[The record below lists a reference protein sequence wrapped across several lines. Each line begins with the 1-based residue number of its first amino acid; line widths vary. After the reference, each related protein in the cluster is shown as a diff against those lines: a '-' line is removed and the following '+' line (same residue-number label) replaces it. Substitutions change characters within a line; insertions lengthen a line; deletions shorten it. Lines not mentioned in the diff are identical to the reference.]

1 MTAVGYVVKSITL
14 KIGATDYK
22 CAIIGAVLTP
32 AASVVEWTT
41 ACPDGQGSDVGVTK
55 WTLDLDYAYDPA
67 AASLSTILAD
77 TEGTVAVFEFTPDV
91 VNNPTRIRT
100 GSVRII
106 PGPEGGTVDSLA
118 QSSVSL
124 PLVGAPT
131 WKP

>member
-14 KIGATDYK
+14 LIDDVDYK
-22 CAIIGAVLTP
+22 CAIIGATLTP
-32 AASVVEWTT
+32 TASVVEWST

-77 TEGTVAVFEFTPDV
+77 NAGDIVDFEFTPDV
-91 VNNPTRIRT
+91 VNNPTRTRI
-100 GSVRII
+100 GSVRLI

-118 QSSVSL
+118 QQSVSL
-124 PLVGAPT
+124 PLVGEPS
-131 WKP
+131 WGP